1 MGSITRGKG
10 SFKRRSGLA
19 LGEMKLV
26 LRAASAQN
34 DVELRKI
41 SDMNLCPQQN
51 RQLPIGS
58 ENCRL

>member
-1 MGSITRGKG
+1 MGSIIRGKA
-10 SFKRRSGLA
+10 SFKGLSGFA
-19 LGEMKLV
+19 LGEMRLV
-26 LRAASAQN
+26 LRSASAQN

-51 RQLPIGS
+51 RQIPIGS